1 MLSYKETLNLPK
13 TKFPMKAD
21 LPHREPDIEAMWEEK
36 NLYRAIRKKRCT
48 SKKFI
53 LHDGPPYANGHIHIG
68 HALNKVLKDI
78 VVRYATM
85 RGFDSPYVPGWD
97 CHGLPIELKALDSLG
112 IQRHEVSPVELRT
125 KCREYALKYVDVQRN
140 EFKRLGV
147 IGDWNNPYLTLHP
160 EYEAKQIEVFGEMAM
175 KGYFYRGLKP
185 VYWCPDCE
193 TALAEFEVEYRD
205 KVSPSLYVAFPIVDG
220 KGVIP
225 EGYKIVAWTTTPWT
239 LPANVA
245 VALHPDEKYVA
256 YETREGTLVM
266 AKKRA
271 ENSLKAMNIEGR
283 PLDSEWKG
291 KELEKVVVSHPLFEK
306 TSLVI
311 VGEHVNMEEG
321 TGCVHTA
328 PGHGEEDFI
337 ACKPYDLPVIVPIDE
352 KGVFTE
358 EAGQFAGL
366 RFDKAKKAIL
376 EALAQKGRLL
386 FAGEVSHSYPHC
398 WRCKGELLYRATV
411 QWFASVEKFR
421 DDMLAAIDSVKW
433 IPDSGKERISS
444 MVKERPDWCISRQRA
459 WGVPLPIF
467 YCEHCGEPLITRE
480 SIKAI
485 ADLFRKEGS
494 DAWFTRK
501 AEEILPEGTKC
512 QACGHR
518 DFIKESDIMDVWFD
532 SGSSHAAVLEQ
543 RPELAWPADLYLEG
557 SDQHRGWFQSSLIT
571 GVATRGAPPYKI
583 VLTHGFTVD
592 GEGRKMSKSLGN
604 VVSPEEVIE
613 KYGADVLRLWAAS
626 SDYRGDIRLS
636 WTIVSQMAEVY
647 RKIRNTIRFLL
658 SNLYDFDPA
667 KWQDKDIH
675 FKEIHRWAL
684 GELNKLIRKV
694 TKHFD
699 SYDFHLLYH
708 DIHNFCVLNMSSF
721 YLDVLKDELYCSH
734 PNDPARRAAQATLY
748 KILKALLVLI
758 APILPHTAEEAWQF
772 TPKLENEPWSVHL
785 LDWPKPD
792 TAFDDTELMARWEE
806 LLEIRSVVMTALE
819 KARADKLIGSSLE
832 SEITI
837 KASASKKKEML
848 EHYRQDLAGLFIVS
862 RVSLDEVSE
871 DKEPLVIHEDDDL
884 KVSVFKARGKKCQRC
899 WVYSEG
905 VGKDPEHPDLC
916 ERCRDVVER
925 IS

>member
-1 MLSYKETLNLPK
+1 LSYKETLNLPK
-13 TKFPMKAD
+13 TKFSMKAD
-21 LPHREPDIEAMWEEK
+21 LRHREPDIEAMWEEK
-36 NLYRAIRKKRCT
+36 DLYRAIREKRCNG
-48 SKKFI
+48 KKFI
-53 LHDGPPYANGHIHIG
+53 LHDGPPYANGDIHIG

-85 RGFDSPYVPGWD
+85 RGYDSPYVPGWD

-112 IQRHEVSPVELRT
+112 IQRHEVSPVELRN

-147 IGDWNNPYLTLHP
+147 IGDWNNPYLTLNP
-160 EYEAKQIEVFGEMAM
+160 ECEAKQIEVFGEMAM
-175 KGYFYRGLKP
+175 KGYLYRGLKP

-220 KGVIP
+220 KGVVP

-245 VALHPDEKYVA
+245 VALHPDEEYVA

-266 AKKRA
+266 ARKRA
-271 ENSLKAMNIEGR
+271 EVSLKAMNMEGR
-283 PLDSEWKG
+283 PLDREWKG
-291 KELEKVVVSHPLFEK
+291 KELENVVVSHPLFEK

-311 VGEHVNMEEG
+311 VGEHVNIEEG

-328 PGHGEEDFI
+328 PGHGEEDFV
-337 ACKPYDLPVIVPIDE
+337 ACEPYDLPVIMPIDE

-358 EAGQFAGL
+358 EAGRFAGL
-366 RFDKAKKAIL
+366 RFDEAKRAIL
-376 EALAQKGRLL
+376 EALARKGRLL

-411 QWFASVEKFR
+411 QWFASIEKFR

-467 YCEHCGEPLITRE
+467 YCEQCGEPLITRE

-518 DFIKESDIMDVWFD
+518 NFIKESDIMDVWFD

-626 SDYRGDIRLS
+626 SDYRGDVRLS

-658 SNLYDFDPA
+658 SNLYDFDPSQ
-667 KWQDKDIH
+667 WQDKDIH
-675 FKEIHRWAL
+675 LKEIHRWAL

-708 DIHNFCVLNMSSF
+708 DIHNFCVLSMSSF

-734 PNDPARRAAQATLY
+734 PNDPARRAAQVTLH
-748 KILKALLVLI
+748 KILRALLVLI

-785 LDWPKPD
+785 LDWPEPD

-819 KARADKLIGSSLE
+819 RARADKLIGSSLE

-837 KASASKKKEML
+837 KAAASKKKEIL
-848 EHYRQDLAGLFIVS
+848 GRYRQDLAGLFIVS

-899 WVYSEG
+899 WVYSES